1 MPNLRTEHI
10 GGSQRR
16 TDRWMKVRDRDD
28 PGKVIHP
35 GKNIGDEMCLA
46 LLFERTGEVRFY
58 RKEDCVP
65 WEQPVDFERAQK

>member
-46 LLFERTGEVRFY
+46 LLFERTG
-58 RKEDCVP
+58 
-65 WEQPVDFERAQK
+65 